1 MRPVNRQM
9 ASCFLTLSQKSDW
22 SYPSQLEGEIGYWL
36 GGQEYIFDIVD
47 FRTKDKARGSG

>member
-1 MRPVNRQM
+1 M